1 MIRIYYGII
10 DYTNYIKDGDTDM
23 EIKKRILRTGTL
35 LMLICVMAFVFTFWQ
50 AAIEVDAASG
60 TVSKRFAEVRKDFPN
75 NSKIT
80 KSIRIWTVVNDEDGW
95 DSFGGAENGGCNALV
110 TYVTMKIFHEPYVP
124 GAASYK
130 KIGKTTS
137 ASNKAALKKLFKKAK
152 KGDVIRLHNGTTDF
166 HYAIFMGL
174 NSKGVKVYEGNYG
187 SRHLV
192 KYNHQWTW
200 SNLRSWRRNGLKY
213 KVSIYRAKNYN
224 KVNSGKAAR
233 NLKKGDKFK
242 YKGITYKVTK
252 AGIRNAA
259 VKVVS
264 RDSDAGSTPK
274 AIGINYET
282 SKRLIRFGESDWD
295 TAAIDMGKKIRIRSY
310 KKDKGRYYD
319 EQYFIVK

>member
-1 MIRIYYGII
+1 MVSTKGYLWKF
-10 DYTNYIKDGDTDM
+10 TSLVM
-23 EIKKRILRTGTL
+23 
-35 LMLICVMAFVFTFWQ
+35 ICVTAIVFAFWQ
-50 AAIEVDAASG
+50 TAFEADAASG
-60 TVSKRFAEVRKDFPN
+60 TVSKRFAEVSKDFPN

-80 KSIRIWTVVNDEDGW
+80 KSIQIWTVVNDDDGW
-95 DSFGGAENGGCNALV
+95 DSFEGVKNGGCNALV

-124 GAASYK
+124 GAVSYK
-130 KIGKTTS
+130 KLGKTTN
-137 ASNKAALKKLFKKAK
+137 ASDTAALKKLFKRAK

-166 HYAIFMGL
+166 HYAVFMGL

-200 SNLRSWRRNGLKY
+200 SKMRSWKRNGLKY
-213 KVSIYRAKNYN
+213 KVSIYRARNYSE
-224 KVNSGKAAR
+224 VNSGEAAR
-233 NLKKGDKFK
+233 NLKKGDEFK

-252 AGIRNAA
+252 AGIRQAT

-264 RDSDAGSTPK
+264 KEDTAGATPK

-282 SKRLIRFGESDWD
+282 SRRLISFGESDWD
-295 TAAIDMGKKIRIRSY
+295 TAAIDKGKQIRIRSY